1 MAVGKDTYTGSNEM
15 RESLLSILR
24 DVSPNE
30 DNYMVSNLAKGPNAM
45 QTYNE
50 WNTFYQAR
58 STGGT
63 RKAEGGTT
71 SYTDLTAETRT
82 GNYTEILEAP
92 VRVSRTKASIAMVT
106 GQDAVAVEK
115 ERALKRLKSDME
127 YDIINGAGPS
137 AGLSGIARGN
147 AGILGC
153 ISTNVTARASHTSFT
168 ETELND
174 MIQES
179 WTQVGSDYVAN
190 LVVCPVVI
198 KRRVAGFG
206 TNLTRNVQATDKRLT
221 QEVRVYDSQV
231 GPTVMI
237 IAHKDMPSGIGPL
250 GKVAALREDTFQL
263 NFLVGSGEPHWED
276 RAKDGDYESG
286 TYITEFTLSSLAQR
300 ASVVRSGYAVVL

>member
-1 MAVGKDTYTGSNEM
+1 MAVGKDTYVGSNEM

-30 DNYMVSNLAKGPNAM
+30 DNYFVSNLAKGPQAM

-50 WNTFYQAR
+50 WNTYYQAR

-63 RKAEGGTT
+63 RRAEGSAT
-71 SYTDLTAETRT
+71 SYVDLTAETRT
-82 GNYTEILEAP
+82 GNYTEILDAP

-106 GQDAVAVEK
+106 GEDAVSKEK

-153 ISTNVTARASHTSFT
+153 ISTNVTNRGSNTSFT

-190 LVVCPVVI
+190 LIVAPVVI

-237 IAHKDMPSGIGPL
+237 IAHKDMPASTGVL
-250 GKVAALREDTFQL
+250 STVLALREDCFNL
-263 NFLVGSGEPHWED
+263 NFLVNSGEPHWED
-276 RAKDGDYESG
+276 RAKDGDYVSG

-300 ASVVRSGYAVVL
+300 ASVKRTGYFITL

>member
-1 MAVGKDTYTGSNEM
+1 MPVGKDTYTGSSEM

-30 DNYMVSNLAKGPNAM
+30 DNYFVSNLAKGPNAM

-50 WNTFYQAR
+50 WNTFYDAR

-63 RKAEGGTT
+63 RKAEGATT
-71 SYTDLTAETRT
+71 VYADLTAETRT
-82 GNYTEILEAP
+82 GNYTEILSQP

-106 GQDAVAVEK
+106 GEDAVAKEK

-127 YDIINGAGPS
+127 YDILNGAGPS

-153 ISTNVTARASHTSFT
+153 ISTNVTNRGSNQSFT

-174 MIQES
+174 MVQES
-179 WTQVGSDYVAN
+179 WNQVGSDYVAN
-190 LVVCPVVI
+190 LLIAPVII

-206 TNLTRNVQATDKRLT
+206 TNLTRNVNATDKRLT

-231 GPTVMI
+231 GPTIMV
-237 IAHKDMPSGIGPL
+237 IAHKDMPSAL
-250 GKVAALREDTFQL
+250 VTNKVALLREDCFAL
-263 NFLVGSGEPHWED
+263 SFLVETGEPHWED
-276 RAKDGDYESG
+276 RAKDGDYVSG
-286 TYITEFTLSSLAQR
+286 TYITEFSTVSFAQR
-300 ASVVRSGYAVVL
+300 ASVVRSGYGTTL

>member
-1 MAVGKDTYTGSNEM
+1 MVGKQTYLGEHEM
-15 RESLLSILR
+15 KESLLSILR

-30 DNYMVSNLAKGPNAM
+30 DNYFVSNLAKGPIAT
-45 QTYNE
+45 QTNQE

-58 STGGT
+58 STGAT
-63 RKAEGGTT
+63 KRAEGATT
-71 SYTDLTAETRT
+71 TYADLPAESRT
-82 GNYTEILEAP
+82 SNRTMIIEQP

-106 GQDAVAVEK
+106 GEDAVAVEK

-127 YDIINGAGPS
+127 YEIINSSGPTAGS
-137 AGLSGIARGN
+137 SGLARGM

-174 MIQES
+174 MVQES
-179 WTQVGSDYVAN
+179 YEQVGSEYVAN
-190 LVVCPVVI
+190 LLVAPVVI

-231 GPTVMI
+231 GPTIMI
-237 IAHKDMPSGIGPL
+237 IAHKDMPKAVGTNKTAL
-250 GKVAALREDTFQL
+250 LREDCFAMS
-263 NFLVGSGEPHWED
+263 FLIDSGEPHWED
-276 RAKDGDYESG
+276 RAKDGDYVSG
-286 TYITEFTLSSLAQR
+286 TYISEFTLVSYAQR

>member
-1 MAVGKDTYTGSNEM
+1 MTGKNTYNGVNEM

-30 DNYMVSNLAKGPNAM
+30 DNYFVSHLAKGPAAM

-63 RKAEGGTT
+63 RRPEGGATT
-71 SYTDLTAETRT
+71 YADLTAETRT

-92 VRVSRTKASIAMVT
+92 VRVSRTKASIAMVS
-106 GQDAVAVEK
+106 GEDAVAKEK

-137 AGLSGIARGN
+137 AGASGVARGN

-153 ISTNVTARASHTSFT
+153 ISSNVTARASHTSFT

-174 MIQES
+174 IVQES
-179 WTQVGSDYVAN
+179 WTAVGSEYVGN
-190 LVVCPVVI
+190 LLVAPVVI

-206 TNLTRNVQATDKRLT
+206 ANLTRNVQASDKRLT

-231 GPTVMI
+231 GPTIMV
-237 IAHKDMPSGIGPL
+237 IAHKDMP
-250 GKVAALREDTFQL
+250 AAVGTNKTALLREDTFNL
-263 NFLVGSGEPHWED
+263 NFLVESGEPHWED
-276 RAKDGDYESG
+276 RAKDGDYVSG